1 MRIRSTSKWS
11 QLPVVSQISLIRIQ
25 SLTMPE
31 MVRIFTEFCLCWIK
45 LWTIC
50 HLDYLETTFGLSL
63 YFELTLPLIT
73 IRNTVYSV
81 HKLSSRSWFI
91 SFFLIFNFFPEKM
104 EWFKLDIVKSKITYV
119 AFFKK
124 RIFKNLST
132 VWRNKNLAF
141 FDMKIYIL
149 VARVDLPL
157 FTMSSVYAGTERG
170 LNVE

>member
-1 MRIRSTSKWS
+1 
-11 QLPVVSQISLIRIQ
+11 
-25 SLTMPE
+25 
-31 MVRIFTEFCLCWIK
+31 
-45 LWTIC
+45 
-50 HLDYLETTFGLSL
+50 
-63 YFELTLPLIT
+63 
-73 IRNTVYSV
+73 
-81 HKLSSRSWFI
+81 
-91 SFFLIFNFFPEKM
+91 M
-104 EWFKLDIVKSKITYV
+104 EWFKLDIVKSKNTYV